1 MLENKETMTMNSRVE
16 LRTKARK
23 LKGLMN
29 LLADDI
35 RNLNAD
41 AEDHDLLCLVESIQ
55 DVKETLQMFT
65 DGIVEIEYSLYL
77 AGQRQSRNLQSPL

>member
-1 MLENKETMTMNSRVE
+1 MNPRVE

-35 RNLNAD
+35 YHLNSD
-41 AEDHDLLCLVESIQ
+41 AEDYDLVCLPESIH
-55 DVKETLQMFT
+55 DVKETLQMFM
-65 DGIVEIEYSLYL
+65 DGVIELEYVLYL
-77 AGQRQSRNLQSPL
+77 VNQKRSRDLQSPL